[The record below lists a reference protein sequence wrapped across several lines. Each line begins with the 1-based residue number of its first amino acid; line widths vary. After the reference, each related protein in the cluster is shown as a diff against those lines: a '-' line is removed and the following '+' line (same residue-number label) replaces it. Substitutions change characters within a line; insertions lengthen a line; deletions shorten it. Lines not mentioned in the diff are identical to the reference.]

1 MYMQNKEAIYIY
13 KRPHKWHIGTCDLNI
28 KIIFKKH
35 FLLNEL
41 KWTGNSKQR
50 EYNDVCWILFCTTD
64 TEILPI
70 Q

>member
-1 MYMQNKEAIYIY
+1 MAYRYMWPKYQNNIY
-13 KRPHKWHIGTCDLNI
+13 
-28 KIIFKKH
+28 KKH